1 MTTRAALAFST
12 VAFAFC
18 PIAAHAGPCE
28 QQLYRTEIAREARLN
43 ALAAH
48 GNAAPESTFAMM
60 HRQPT
65 PTTVAQAEERAGEVS
80 GANLTAVEKF
90 LQEARKADAAND
102 LPACTEGFGGSAED
116 FGP

>member
-1 MTTRAALAFST
+1 MAMRVTLAFSA
-12 VAFAFC
+12 VVFVVG

-28 QQLYRTEIAREARLN
+28 QQLHETEIAREERLD
-43 ALAAH
+43 ALAAQ
-48 GNAAPESTFAMM
+48 GNTAPESTFAKM

-65 PTTVAQAEERAGEVS
+65 STTLAQAEERAGEVS

-102 LPACTEGFGGSAED
+102 LPACEKALAEARKII
-116 FGP
+116 GP

>member
-1 MTTRAALAFST
+1 MTTRAALAFSA

-18 PIAAHAGPCE
+18 PIATHAGPCE
-28 QQLYRTEIAREARLN
+28 QQLYGTEIAREARLN

-48 GNAAPESTFAMM
+48 GNAAPQSTFAMM

-102 LPACTEGFGGSAED
+102 LPACEKALAEVRKIL
-116 FGP
+116 GP

>member
-1 MTTRAALAFST
+1 MTTRAALAFSA

-28 QQLYRTEIAREARLN
+28 QQLYGTEIAREARLN
-43 ALAAH
+43 ALGAH

-65 PTTVAQAEERAGEVS
+65 PTTVAEAEERAGEVS

-102 LPACTEGFGGSAED
+102 LPACTKALAEVRKIL
-116 FGP
+116 GP

>member
-80 GANLTAVEKF
+80 GASLTAVEKF
-90 LQEARKADAAND
+90 LQEARKAYAAND
-102 LPACTEGFGGSAED
+102 LPACEKALAEVRKIL
-116 FGP
+116 GP